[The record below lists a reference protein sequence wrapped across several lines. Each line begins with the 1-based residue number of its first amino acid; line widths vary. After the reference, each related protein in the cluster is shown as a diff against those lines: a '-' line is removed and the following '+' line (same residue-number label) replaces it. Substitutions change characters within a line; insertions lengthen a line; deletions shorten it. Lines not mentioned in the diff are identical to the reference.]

1 MDHRLRRALD
11 EFEHGDE
18 VEVVHRSFQLHP
30 DLPREGV
37 TQRELITMA
46 GASPS
51 TVDRVLRP
59 IERSAQAEGFGP
71 YHAVDRKLGPTDLA
85 HEVLAYAADIG
96 RGDEIQQ
103 AMFQFHFGKAGN
115 LWTEADLL
123 VFAGEAGL
131 DRDEVRKVLRSRRYK
146 SKVDA
151 DQGAALH
158 YGIQGTPFMPRN
170 RCPRPHRAPY
180 SFLRKMRKSHGV
192 ASSGCNAGYAS
203 SNCAVRTCWYPI
215 RVYQPRRNSFTG

>member
-1 MDHRLRRALD
+1 MKIEFWSDVVCPYCGLMDHRLHLALD
-11 EFEHGDE
+11 RLPYGDQ
-18 VEVVHRSFQLHP
+18 VRLVHRSFQLHP

-37 TQRELITMA
+37 TQRELITLA
-46 GASPS
+46 GAPPS

-96 RGDEIQQ
+96 RGDEIQE

-123 VFAGEAGL
+123 VFAGAAGL
-131 DRDEVRKVLRSRRYK
+131 DRDEVREVLRSRRYK

-151 DQGAALH
+151 DQRAALR
-158 YGIQGTPFMPRN
+158 YGIQGTPFMLIDGHYAVPGAVD
-170 RCPRPHRAPY
+170 PQT
-180 SFLRKMRKSHGV
+180 LRG
-192 ASSGCNAGYAS
+192 AI
-203 SNCAVRTCWYPI
+203 RTGWDAAH
-215 RVYQPRRNSFTG
+215 QAA

>member
-1 MDHRLRRALD
+1 MRIEFWSDVVCPFCGLMDHRLRRALD

-59 IERSAQAEGFGP
+59 IERSAEAEGFGP

-115 LWTEADLL
+115 LWTEPDLL
-123 VFAGEAGL
+123 VFADEAGL

-146 SKVDA
+146 SKVDT
-151 DQGAALH
+151 DQRAALR
-158 YGIQGTPFMPRN
+158 YGIQGTPFM
-170 RCPRPHRAPY
+170 
-180 SFLRKMRKSHGV
+180 LIDGQ
-192 ASSGCNAGYAS
+192 YAVPG
-203 SNCAVRTCWYPI
+203 AVDPETLQSAI
-215 RVYQPRRNSFTG
+215 QTGWAAAQKAA